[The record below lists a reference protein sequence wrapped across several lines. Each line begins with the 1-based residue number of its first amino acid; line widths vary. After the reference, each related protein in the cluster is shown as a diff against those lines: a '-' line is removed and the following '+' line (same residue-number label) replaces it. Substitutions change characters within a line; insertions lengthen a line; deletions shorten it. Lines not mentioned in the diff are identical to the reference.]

1 LVSQKGEHHLAR
13 ATYRFALYR
22 RIVCAAIALLF
33 IFGVTRVPEAHAAYW
48 DDVYQG
54 FEQFSRL
61 PGDVYQLKESYR
73 QTQEDLEKART
84 SIETYQKQNVQ
95 LLEQNRKLND
105 TVTELKNLQ
114 TQRDQASHRNKMLII
129 TAVILLAGYFIGIR
143 LLRYGMRRR
152 SGRY

>member
-1 LVSQKGEHHLAR
+1 MAR
-13 ATYRFALYR
+13 QTCRIAFYR
-22 RIVCAAIALLF
+22 RVIYAVIALLF
-33 IFGVTRVPEAHAAYW
+33 IFGATRVPGAYAAYW

-61 PGDVYQLKESYR
+61 PGDVYQLKEGYR
-73 QTQEDLEKART
+73 QTQEELQKARS
-84 SIETYQKQNVQ
+84 SIEAYQEQNAQ
-95 LLEQNRKLND
+95 LLEQNRKLTD
-105 TVTELKNLQ
+105 TVAELKNLQ
-114 TQRDQASHRNKMLII
+114 TQRDQASHRNKVLLI

>member
-1 LVSQKGEHHLAR
+1 MAR
-13 ATYRFALYR
+13 PTCRFALYR

-33 IFGVTRVPEAHAAYW
+33 IFGITRVPEVHAAYW

-73 QTQEDLEKART
+73 QTQEDLEKARN
-84 SIETYQKQNVQ
+84 SLEAYQEQNAQ
-95 LLEQNRKLND
+95 LLEQNRKLTD

-114 TQRDQASHRNKMLII
+114 TQGDQASHRNKLLII
-129 TAVILLAGYFIGIR
+129 TAIILLAGYFIGIR

>member
-1 LVSQKGEHHLAR
+1 MPGA
-13 ATYRFALYR
+13 Y
-22 RIVCAAIALLF
+22 
-33 IFGVTRVPEAHAAYW
+33 AAYW

-61 PGDVYQLKESYR
+61 PGDVYQLKEGYR
-73 QTQEDLEKART
+73 QTQEELQKARS
-84 SIETYQKQNVQ
+84 SIEAYQEQNAQ
-95 LLEQNRKLND
+95 LLEQNRKLTD
-105 TVTELKNLQ
+105 TVAELKNLQ
-114 TQRDQASHRNKMLII
+114 TQRDQASHRNKVLLI

>member
-1 LVSQKGEHHLAR
+1 MAR
-13 ATYRFALYR
+13 QTCRIAFYR
-22 RIVCAAIALLF
+22 RVVYAVIALLF
-33 IFGVTRVPEAHAAYW
+33 IFGATHVPGAYAAYW

-61 PGDVYQLKESYR
+61 PGDVYQLKEGYR
-73 QTQEDLEKART
+73 QTQEELQKARS
-84 SIETYQKQNVQ
+84 SIEAYQEQNAQ
-95 LLEQNRKLND
+95 LLEQNRKLTD

-114 TQRDQASHRNKMLII
+114 TQRDQASHRNKVLLI

>member
-1 LVSQKGEHHLAR
+1 MAR
-13 ATYRFALYR
+13 PTCRFALYR
-22 RIVCAAIALLF
+22 RIVCAAIVLLF
-33 IFGVTRVPEAHAAYW
+33 IFGITRVPEVHAAYW

-73 QTQEDLEKART
+73 QTQEDLEKARN
-84 SIETYQKQNVQ
+84 SLEAYQEQNAQ
-95 LLEQNRKLND
+95 LLEQNRKLTD

-114 TQRDQASHRNKMLII
+114 TQRDQASHRNKMFII
-129 TAVILLAGYFIGIR
+129 TAIILLAGYFIGIR

>member
-1 LVSQKGEHHLAR
+1 MPR
-13 ATYRFALYR
+13 PTYRFALYR
-22 RIVCAAIALLF
+22 RVVCAAIALLF
-33 IFGVTRVPEAHAAYW
+33 VFGITRVPEVHAAYW

-73 QTQEDLEKART
+73 QTQEDLEKARN
-84 SIETYQKQNVQ
+84 SLEAYQEQNAQ
-95 LLEQNRKLND
+95 LLEQNRKLTD

-129 TAVILLAGYFIGIR
+129 TAIILLAGYFIGIR

>member
-1 LVSQKGEHHLAR
+1 MPGAYAS
-13 ATYRFALYR
+13 
-22 RIVCAAIALLF
+22 
-33 IFGVTRVPEAHAAYW
+33 YW

-73 QTQEDLEKART
+73 QTQDELQKARS
-84 SIETYQKQNVQ
+84 SIEAYQEQNAG
-95 LLEQNRKLND
+95 LLEQNRRLTD

-114 TQRDQASHRNKMLII
+114 TQRDQTSHRNKVLVI
-129 TAVILLAGYFIGIR
+129 TAVILLAGYFVGIR
-143 LLRYGMRRR
+143 LLRYRMRRR

>member
-1 LVSQKGEHHLAR
+1 MAR
-13 ATYRFALYR
+13 PTCRFALYR

-33 IFGVTRVPEAHAAYW
+33 IFGITRVPEVHAAYW

-73 QTQEDLEKART
+73 QTQEDLKKARN
-84 SIETYQKQNVQ
+84 SLEAYQEQNAQ
-95 LLEQNRKLND
+95 LLEQNRKLTD

-129 TAVILLAGYFIGIR
+129 TAIILLAGYFIGIR

>member
-1 LVSQKGEHHLAR
+1 MVRQIS
-13 ATYRFALYR
+13 RFAFCR
-22 RIVCAAIALLF
+22 RVACTAVALMF
-33 IFGVTRVPEAHAAYW
+33 MFGGTGVPGAHAAYW

-61 PGDVYQLKESYR
+61 PGDVYQLKESYK
-73 QTQEDLEKART
+73 QTQEELQKAHS
-84 SIETYQKQNVQ
+84 SIEVYQEQNAQ
-95 LLEQNRKLND
+95 LLEQNRKLTD

-114 TQRDQASHRNKMLII
+114 VQRDQASHRNKMLIL

>member
-1 LVSQKGEHHLAR
+1 MAR
-13 ATYRFALYR
+13 QTCRIAFYR
-22 RIVCAAIALLF
+22 RVVCTAIALLF
-33 IFGVTRVPEAHAAYW
+33 IFGVTRVPGAYAAYW

-61 PGDVYQLKESYR
+61 PGDVYQLKEGYR
-73 QTQEDLEKART
+73 QTQEELQKARS
-84 SIETYQKQNVQ
+84 SIEAYQEQNAQ
-95 LLEQNRKLND
+95 LMEQNRKLTD

-114 TQRDQASHRNKMLII
+114 AQRDQASHRNKVLLI

>member
-1 LVSQKGEHHLAR
+1 VHQKEEDLLLR
-13 ATYRFALYR
+13 QISRFAFCR
-22 RIVCAAIALLF
+22 RVVCAAVALLF
-33 IFGVTRVPEAHAAYW
+33 IFGGTGVPEAHAAYW

-61 PGDVYQLKESYR
+61 PGDVYQLKEGYK
-73 QTQEDLEKART
+73 QTQEELQKARS
-84 SIETYQKQNVQ
+84 SIEAYQEQNAQ
-95 LLEQNRKLND
+95 LLQQNAKLTD

-114 TQRDQASHRNKMLII
+114 AQRDQASHRNKMLIL

>member
-1 LVSQKGEHHLAR
+1 MAR
-13 ATYRFALYR
+13 QTCRIAFYR
-22 RIVCAAIALLF
+22 RVVCAVIALLF
-33 IFGVTRVPEAHAAYW
+33 IFGLTRAPGAQAAYW

-61 PGDVYQLKESYR
+61 PGDVYQLKEGYR
-73 QTQEDLEKART
+73 QTQEDLQKARS
-84 SIETYQKQNVQ
+84 SIEAYQEQNAQ
-95 LLEQNRKLND
+95 LLEQNRKLTD

-114 TQRDQASHRNKMLII
+114 TQRDQASHRNKILLI
-129 TAVILLAGYFIGIR
+129 TAVILLAGYFVGIR